1 MLIVPATPASAPDG
15 TQVTECDQ
23 GDIEGLNNVHDM
35 ATITAS
41 EQLNMMHKAG
51 APMSVVSGTD
61 GGSSVMQNIRVEQL
75 CDILSKEISRVREES
90 VQQAQEMRMQYE
102 NELQALRQEFFA
114 KQAANIP
121 NRPSSGFKSTHE
133 FRKSDCFVPFNDYG
147 INRKEEIGD

>member
-1 MLIVPATPASAPDG
+1 M
-15 TQVTECDQ
+15 TECDQ
-23 GDIEGLNNVHDM
+23 GDIEGIHNVHDM

-41 EQLNMMHKAG
+41 EQLNMMHKGG

-61 GGSSVMQNIRVEQL
+61 GGGSSVMQNIRVEQL

-114 KQAANIP
+114 K
-121 NRPSSGFKSTHE
+121 
-133 FRKSDCFVPFNDYG
+133 
-147 INRKEEIGD
+147 